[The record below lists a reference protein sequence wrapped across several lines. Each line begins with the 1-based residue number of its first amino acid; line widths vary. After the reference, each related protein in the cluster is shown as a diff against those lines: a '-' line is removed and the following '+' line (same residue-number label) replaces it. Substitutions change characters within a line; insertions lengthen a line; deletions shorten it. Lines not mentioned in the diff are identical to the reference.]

1 MKTVKVA
8 NGQAFWGD
16 SPSAP
21 IAQVRGGDIDY
32 LTLDYLA
39 EITMS
44 VLRKQAERDPDAGYA
59 KDFVVLMKEIMR
71 ECLERDIKVVAN
83 AGGINPEACARALLA
98 VAEEQGIT
106 GLRVGIVTGDD
117 IMGQLDDLRE
127 RGVSLQNM
135 ESGAEFDTVG
145 DRVASANVYLGAEP
159 IARALAEGANV
170 VITGRCTDPG
180 LVLGPLVHEFG
191 WQWDDW
197 DRLSAGTIA
206 GHIIECG
213 AQASGGNFQ
222 GGWEQMS
229 DLAHVGYP
237 IIEAGADGTFVVTKH
252 PGTGGAVTTA
262 TVTEQLLYELGDP
275 AEYLSPDVTA
285 DFTSIRL
292 REVGK
297 DRIEVSGAQG
307 RPPTESLKVSMAY
320 PDGFRGSAMITWA
333 WPQAIAK
340 AELADS
346 ILRTRLDEL
355 GLSFRQIRTDLVGY
369 NSVHGRLTPPSSDP
383 SEVVLRVS
391 VWADDAQTVNRFAAE
406 IAPLVMG
413 PPGFTGLL
421 AGGRVQPS
429 RVMAYWPTLIPKTVV
444 EPIVTIKERI

>member
-21 IAQVRGGDIDY
+21 VAQVRGGDIDY

-71 ECLERDIKVVAN
+71 ECLDRDIKVVAN

-127 RGVSLQNM
+127 QGVSLQNM

-180 LVLGPLVHEFG
+180 LVLGPLMHEFG

-213 AQASGGNFQ
+213 AQATGGNFQ
-222 GGWEQMS
+222 GGWEQMA

-237 IIEAGADGTFVVTKH
+237 IVEASADGTFIVTKH

-292 REVGK
+292 REVDE
-297 DRIEVSGAQG
+297 DRIEVFGARG

-391 VWADDAQTVNRFAAE
+391 VWADDAETVNRFAAE
-406 IAPLVMG
+406 VAPLVMG

-421 AGGRVQPS
+421 AGGRIQPS
-429 RVMAYWPTLIPKTVV
+429 RVMAYWPALIPKTVV
-444 EPIVTIKERI
+444 EPIVTIKEQV

>member
-252 PGTGGAVTTA
+252 
-262 TVTEQLLYELGDP
+262 
-275 AEYLSPDVTA
+275 
-285 DFTSIRL
+285 
-292 REVGK
+292 
-297 DRIEVSGAQG
+297 
-307 RPPTESLKVSMAY
+307 
-320 PDGFRGSAMITWA
+320 
-333 WPQAIAK
+333 
-340 AELADS
+340 
-346 ILRTRLDEL
+346 
-355 GLSFRQIRTDLVGY
+355 
-369 NSVHGRLTPPSSDP
+369 
-383 SEVVLRVS
+383 
-391 VWADDAQTVNRFAAE
+391 
-406 IAPLVMG
+406 
-413 PPGFTGLL
+413 
-421 AGGRVQPS
+421 
-429 RVMAYWPTLIPKTVV
+429 
-444 EPIVTIKERI
+444 

>member
-1 MKTVKVA
+1 MKTVRVA

-16 SPSAP
+16 SPAAP
-21 IAQVRGGDIDY
+21 VAQVRGGVIDY

-44 VLRKQAERDPDAGYA
+44 VLRKQYERDATAGYA
-59 KDFVVLMKEIMR
+59 RDFVGLMSEIMR
-71 ECLERDIKVVAN
+71 ECLERNIKVVAN
-83 AGGINPEACARALLA
+83 AGGINPEACARALLDVAA
-98 VAEEQGIT
+98 VQGVR
-106 GLRVGIVTGDD
+106 GLRVGVVTGDD
-117 IMGQLDDLRE
+117 IMGQLDDLIRV
-127 RGVSLQNM
+127 GVSLQNL
-135 ESGAEFDTVG
+135 ENGDRFDTVR
-145 DRVASANVYLGAEP
+145 DRIASANAYLGAEP

-197 DRLSAGTIA
+197 DLLSAGTIA

-222 GGWEQMS
+222 GGWEKMP

-237 IIEAGADGTFVVTKH
+237 IIEARADGTFIVTKH

-275 AEYLSPDVTA
+275 TAYLSPDVTA

-292 REVGK
+292 REVGE
-297 DRIEVSGAQG
+297 DRVEVSGARG
-307 RPPTESLKVSMAY
+307 NSPTDSLKVSMAY

-333 WPQAIAK
+333 WPDAVAK

-369 NSVHGRLTPPSSDP
+369 NSVHGPLTPPASDP
-383 SEVVLRVS
+383 TEVVLRVS
-391 VWADDAQTVNRFAAE
+391 VWAEDERTVRRFAAE

-421 AGGRVQPS
+421 AGGRIQPS
-429 RVMAYWPTLIPKTVV
+429 RVMAYWPALIPKSAVD
-444 EPIVTIKERI
+444 PQVTIWERV